1 MKSKESSG
9 KIEFGNPA
17 IRIGLNAAQG
27 KPMKSNKAK
36 PPMESKSKKISM
48 PGAPD
53 ALSERRNPTPGSK
66 LKKLPKR
73 RMA

>member
-9 KIEFGNPA
+9 KLELSNPT
-17 IRIGLNAAQG
+17 IRIGLDAASG
-27 KPMKSNKAK
+27 KPMKANKVK
-36 PPMESKSKKISM
+36 PPMESKSQKVRM

-53 ALSERRNPTPGSK
+53 ALSERRNPTPGGK
-66 LKKLPKR
+66 IKKLPKR